1 MSASVRKSKSPKKL
15 FKDLFE
21 LKNMERPPFI
31 PLVYRYAS
39 KVSKMTVE
47 EMLGKAE
54 NLSRSLIMAQELF
67 EYDGIISNYDSYLE
81 LDLLSRSFEW
91 VKADIVTELLERRR
105 LDLSGRSIEAS
116 MSKVGNVPVVFEAT
130 SHLCE
135 TVGRDVPIIGVVNS
149 PLTIVRSV
157 LRNLEESSFSALT
170 EELRGPLNDTQ
181 AITLDLIKAYC
192 DLRVDAVWLIEDD
205 WRGMTEEDLEW
216 VKPLYRT
223 FWNVT
228 QYYDVKG
235 IMGWHQYE
243 MGMLDRYF
251 TLGADGV
258 YFGGREAVNISPAMV
273 SELSEQY
280 GCCAGL
286 CCPVPDNP
294 EAEGNLEA
302 FIQAINDTGVG
313 LFLSTPFEVALDTP
327 VEWINDIVERI
338 KG

>member
-1 MSASVRKSKSPKKL
+1 MSAFVRKSKSVKKL

-21 LKNMERPPFI
+21 LRNMDRPLFI

-39 KVSKMTVE
+39 RVSKMKVE

-54 NLSRSLIMAQELF
+54 NLSRSLSMAQGLF

-81 LDLLSRSFEW
+81 LDLLSRSFKW
-91 VKADIVTELLERRR
+91 VKADIVTELLKQRR
-105 LDLSGRSIEAS
+105 LDPSGESIEAS
-116 MSKVGNVPVVFEAT
+116 MSTVGNVSVVFEAT

-157 LRNLEESSFSALT
+157 RGNSGETSFNSLR
-170 EELRGPLNDTQ
+170 EELRVSLNDTQ

-192 DLRVDAVWLIEDD
+192 DLRVDAVWLIEED
-205 WRGMTEEDLEW
+205 WTGMTEEDLEW

-243 MGMLDRYF
+243 MSMLDKYF

-258 YFGGREAVNISPAMV
+258 YFGGRDVLNISPAMI
-273 SELSEQY
+273 SELSAQY

-286 CCPVPDNP
+286 GCMSPDNP
-294 EAEGNLEA
+294 KEEGRLEA
-302 FIQAINDTGVG
+302 VIQAISDTGVG
-313 LFLSTPFEVALDTP
+313 LFLSTPYEVALDTP
-327 VEWINDIVERI
+327 VEWINGVVERI